1 MKGIPTVLITV
12 SPEVSAQMRP
22 PRALYPKGFKIG
34 NSLGKPGMRELQ
46 KAVLR
51 DALTLLTVD
60 TRPGSYC
67 YARLSRLRRVSRTT
81 TRKKVTTEQVMQKTI
96 GILTGG
102 GDAPGLNAVIRA
114 VVKTATGEFGMRVV
128 GIEDGFE
135 GLLGETRTRTLSHSE
150 VRGLL
155 PRGGTILGT
164 RNRGKFVEHSVNGVS
179 STSESLYAEA
189 VANIEKLGIS
199 ALLVLGGEGTL
210 TIGAEFDRRG
220 VPVVGVPKTIDNDLA
235 CTELTFGFVT
245 ALDIATE
252 ALDRLHTTAESHDR
266 VMILEVM
273 GRNAGWIALHS
284 GIAGGADV
292 ILIPEIP
299 FSMESVARKIRA
311 REEGGSNFSIIVTA
325 EGAIETGH
333 QQIFQDS
340 GDPQHAPRL
349 GGIGQYCRSQLE
361 ELTGKETR
369 CVVLG
374 HLQRGGR
381 PNAFDRMLATTYGA
395 CAVRAFAEGKHGVMV
410 ALQAGDVVTVPIS
423 EAVANVKTVPPNGQ
437 MVTTARDTGISFGAP
452 DEAKYHRLV

>member
-1 MKGIPTVLITV
+1 
-12 SPEVSAQMRP
+12 
-22 PRALYPKGFKIG
+22 
-34 NSLGKPGMRELQ
+34 
-46 KAVLR
+46 
-51 DALTLLTVD
+51 
-60 TRPGSYC
+60 
-67 YARLSRLRRVSRTT
+67 
-81 TRKKVTTEQVMQKTI
+81 MQKTI

-114 VVKTATGEFGMRVV
+114 VVKTAIGEFGMRVI

-135 GLLGETRTRTLSHSE
+135 GLLGETQTRPLSHGD

-164 RNRGKFVEHSVNGVS
+164 RNRGRFVEHSANGVS
-179 STSESLYAEA
+179 STSEAVYQEA
-189 VANIEKLGIS
+189 AANIKRLGIS

-210 TIGAEFDRRG
+210 TVAAKFDRRG
-220 VPVVGVPKTIDNDLA
+220 IPVVGVPKTIDNDLA

-299 FSMESVARKIRA
+299 FSMESVAKKIRA

-325 EGAIETGH
+325 EGAIESGH

-340 GDPQHAPRL
+340 GDLQHAPRL
-349 GGIGQYCRSQLE
+349 GGIAQYCRSQLE
-361 ELTGKETR
+361 GLTGKETR

-452 DEAKYHRLV
+452 DEANYHRLV